1 MVESKDDSKVPQ
13 ALKDNVYVESIDISD
28 REEVRGY
35 DFNKGLNYEE
45 LFKTYRHTGF

>member
-1 MVESKDDSKVPQ
+1 MVENKGDDKVPQ
-13 ALKDNVYVESIDISD
+13 ALKNNVYVDSIDISG

-45 LFKTYRHTGF
+45 MFKTYRHTGF